1 MSSKRKLTVDIF
13 NKYLPKVIDEQDE
26 QANFQ
31 KDFELLGID
40 SMRLIEFLLELQDTL
55 KVDLMAHAMTKNKI
69 SNLNDVIEIVNS
81 LDEKV

>member
-1 MSSKRKLTVDIF
+1 MLQSKALDITEAKIYF
-13 NKYLPKVIDEQDE
+13 RIDEDAE
-26 QANFQ
+26 
-31 KDFELLGID
+31 D
-40 SMRLIEFLLELQDTL
+40 SLIEFLLELQDTL